1 MDRDT
6 SEYSSTKAPETA
18 EYAEERDPKVDS
30 RLIPGG
36 AEPRS
41 HTQQGM
47 AGLEREDVPNGATD
61 SGQTRYRDTGK
72 PEVTSGD

>member
-18 EYAEERDPKVDS
+18 EHGQEKDPVVDT

-41 HTQQGM
+41 DTQQGM
-47 AGLEREDVPNGATD
+47 AGLDRQDVPNGATD
-61 SGQTRYRDTGK
+61 TGQTRYRDTGRK
-72 PEVTSGD
+72 EVVTGE